1 MLAGLHTWVYLQSGL
16 YIHDGLLDEAHVQTV
31 LLAMDYV
38 LLGSLSE
45 LCNYL

>member
-1 MLAGLHTWVYLQSGL
+1 MLAGLHTWVYLQFGL
-16 YIHDGLLDEAHVQTV
+16 SIHDGLLDDAHVQTL

-38 LLGSLSE
+38 LPGSLSE